1 MEKLKLYAKKAIP
14 ISLVILTLI
23 LLVNS
28 YSILK
33 LAKGIDSLSEKSK
46 PVSVELLSLDCDS
59 DKWADLDKELAQLK
73 SHNMLDVD
81 KETSLTFDE
90 AKDIIDAKADSASK
104 PLTTVALSIAEDPRI
119 TLSDVFNDKI
129 SRNDSET
136 QLLKVLVRNQKNFI
150 LQVKSLNFKVIFDEK
165 KELRI
170 LLESGDKK
178 EAERLRPQLE
188 MFLQKLKSN
197 TSFRY

>member
-1 MEKLKLYAKKAIP
+1 MNAA
-14 ISLVILTLI
+14 
-23 LLVNS
+23 
-28 YSILK
+28 
-33 LAKGIDSLSEKSK
+33 LADMQGARRI
-46 PVSVELLSLDCDS
+46 
-59 DKWADLDKELAQLK
+59 A
-73 SHNMLDVD
+73 
-81 KETSLTFDE
+81 
-90 AKDIIDAKADSASK
+90 AKDIIDAKTDSASK

-150 LQVKSLNFKVIFDEK
+150 LQVKSVNFKVIFDEK